1 MKKLKSFIFLFFL
14 VILLSGCNNTQATLT
29 INSNKSVDL
38 NIKILVE
45 DGFDEMPYLNNIS
58 SYEKRNINIKR
69 IVDTELNG
77 YLITKSYSNIDKIS
91 VDRDVDVNIINY
103 MNSDFEDKELFRVDQ
118 GEYENKYTASFIVD
132 KDTIRSIV
140 NDIENKNKESFY
152 ELVKEIYNKSLETY
166 SNSKTEITYS
176 SEKNELSLD
185 DDITY
190 SVLIDRNGNVDN
202 IEVSNSKY
210 NYSYEK
216 SKILEEEILIN
227 DVVSKNINNNN
238 DILKFVVKLPK
249 KSLSNNADIVSGS
262 GETLTWTFNLNDSKN
277 SIKFSF
283 MLDNTISRIS
293 LFAFIIIVPISI
305 IILISIIVKINKSKR
320 NNIEK
325 EPIYKS
331 YDESISNIINNKEEN
346 IKDNEI
352 QVIEDEKSAVQV
364 IEPDIE
370 TPINVYESEK
380 INLEKTM
387 IINIDEEI
395 EKK

>member
-1 MKKLKSFIFLFFL
+1 
-14 VILLSGCNNTQATLT
+14 
-29 INSNKSVDL
+29 
-38 NIKILVE
+38 
-45 DGFDEMPYLNNIS
+45 
-58 SYEKRNINIKR
+58 
-69 IVDTELNG
+69 
-77 YLITKSYSNIDKIS
+77 
-91 VDRDVDVNIINY
+91 
-103 MNSDFEDKELFRVDQ
+103 
-118 GEYENKYTASFIVD
+118 
-132 KDTIRSIV
+132 
-140 NDIENKNKESFY
+140 
-152 ELVKEIYNKSLETY
+152 
-166 SNSKTEITYS
+166 
-176 SEKNELSLD
+176 
-185 DDITY
+185 
-190 SVLIDRNGNVDN
+190 
-202 IEVSNSKY
+202 
-210 NYSYEK
+210 
-216 SKILEEEILIN
+216 
-227 DVVSKNINNNN
+227 
-238 DILKFVVKLPK
+238 
-249 KSLSNNADIVSGS
+249 
-262 GETLTWTFNLNDSKN
+262 
-277 SIKFSF
+277 